1 MESLKKISLFQWGV
15 FVVVLLVLAFYL
27 FNNMNNTTKPVQTES
42 SSVKNPVVVITT
54 SLGDIELELY
64 PKSAPKTVENFLS
77 YVKDGFYSD
86 TIFHRVIDG
95 FMIQGGG
102 FMKDGKQKPT
112 RVPIALESDNG
123 LKNDIGTIAMARTND
138 PNSATSQFF
147 INVADNTSLNYSP
160 QNPGYAV
167 FGKVISGM
175 DVVNKIKSV
184 KTEVKNGM
192 SDWPVEDIV
201 IEKVVI
207 K

>member
-64 PKSAPKTVENFLS
+64 PKSAPKTVENFIS